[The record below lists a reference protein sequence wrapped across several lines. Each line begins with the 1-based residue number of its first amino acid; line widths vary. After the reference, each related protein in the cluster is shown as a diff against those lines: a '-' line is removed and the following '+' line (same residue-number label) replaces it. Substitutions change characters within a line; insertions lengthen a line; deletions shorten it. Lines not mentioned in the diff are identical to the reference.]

1 MISKSISKDNFL
13 NKGDFSDAII
23 NMKFKNGTNV
33 EFLFSRKCAVG
44 NIEVIKIYGK
54 GFFHNYYNYAVKKNL
69 SMDFYIRQKESYLKC
84 LKEFL
89 EKKRPFLL
97 NQSLI
102 AQKICAKV
110 LKKAVVE

>member
-54 GFFHNYYNYAVKKNL
+54 GFFITL
-69 SMDFYIRQKESYLKC
+69 TIML
-84 LKEFL
+84 L
-89 EKKRPFLL
+89 KKRYLWIFL
-97 NQSLI
+97 
-102 AQKICAKV
+102 
-110 LKKAVVE
+110 